1 MKLWKS
7 KIVYSDKVNKVDE
20 FTVGNDKL
28 FDRDLIAYDLIGSI
42 AHTRVL
48 GQCGLLTNKEVEQ
61 MVVALDSLLD
71 DYGKGCFH
79 LPESCEDVHSAV
91 EFKLIDLIGEAGKK
105 LHTARSRNDQSLL
118 DIKLYLRDKSLNLLS
133 ETETLFNVL
142 QDLGV
147 RYKDVQ
153 MPGYTHSQLAMPSSV
168 GLWLGAYAELLS
180 DDAEYLFSTMKIIDR
195 NPLGSAAG
203 FGTSF
208 PIDRDYSTKL
218 LGFQDLHI
226 NSMAAQMYRVRT
238 ERMFANAMASFA
250 STLSKLCSDVILFV
264 NSNYRFIRFPEV
276 FCTGSSIMPHKRNPD
291 VFELI
296 RAKCS
301 ELMSLPNRLT
311 ILGNNLQSGYHR
323 DHQLSKELLFPQ
335 VAVLLNC
342 LEMSAMAMA
351 EIEITD
357 TVSDFSSFPT
367 LMTVESIEK
376 LVIDGMSFREAYK
389 KISSEVSENEY
400 QPEGRSSYTHTG
412 SIGNPG
418 HAMVEE
424 RFRKVVEEMRREVKP
439 VFDSTL
445 F

>member
-7 KIVYSDKVNKVDE
+7 KIEHSDKVNKVDE
-20 FTVGNDKL
+20 FTIGNDKL
-28 FDRDLIAYDLIGSI
+28 FDQELIPYDLIGSI

-48 GQCGLLTNKEVEQ
+48 GKSGLLTNKEEEL
-61 MVVALDSLLD
+61 MTEALESLLE
-71 DYGKGCFH
+71 DYGKGCFN

-91 EFKLIDLIGEAGKK
+91 EFKLTELIGETGKK

-118 DIKLYLRDKSLNLLS
+118 DIKLYLRDKSLDLLS
-133 ETETLFNVL
+133 KTETLFDVL

-147 RYKDVQ
+147 KYKDVQ

-180 DDAEYLFSTMKIIDR
+180 DDLEYLFGTIKIIDR

-203 FGTSF
+203 FGASF
-208 PIDRDYSTKL
+208 PIDRAISTAI
-218 LGFQDLHI
+218 LGFQDLHV
-226 NSMAAQMYRVRT
+226 NSIAAQMYRVRT
-238 ERMFANAMASFA
+238 EKMFANAMASFA
-250 STLSKLCSDVILFV
+250 STLSKLCSDVVLYV
-264 NSNYRFIRFPEV
+264 NSNYGFIRFPEV

-311 ILGNNLQSGYHR
+311 IIGSNLQSGYHR
-323 DHQLSKELLFPQ
+323 DHQLSKEILFPQ
-335 VAVLLNC
+335 IAVLLNC

-351 EIEITD
+351 EIELTD
-357 TVSDFSSFPT
+357 TVSDFSAFPT

-376 LVIDGMSFREAYK
+376 LVIEGMSFREAYK
-389 KISSEVSENEY
+389 KISSEVSENKY
-400 QPEGRSSYTHTG
+400 QSEGRSNYTHIG

-424 RFRKVVEEMRREVKP
+424 RFRKVLEDMRLKIKP
-439 VFDSTL
+439 VFNSTL